1 MQGGQTDRG
10 WAFHTIPFYDNIL
23 QDMCG
28 RKSGIVPQGKED
40 GNVTC
45 KTFSGM
51 ISSFLSGTLEDDS
64 LREVI
69 NLSRDLPALVERERN
84 GMIFRSRLGYTAY
97 SLEILTI
104 LLVLMT
110 VFIFLR

>member
-1 MQGGQTDRG
+1 M
-10 WAFHTIPFYDNIL
+10 
-23 QDMCG
+23 
-28 RKSGIVPQGKED
+28 
-40 GNVTC
+40 
-45 KTFSGM
+45 
-51 ISSFLSGTLEDDS
+51 
-64 LREVI
+64 I
-69 NLSRDLPALVERERN
+69 NLSRDLPALVERERI

>member
-1 MQGGQTDRG
+1 M
-10 WAFHTIPFYDNIL
+10 
-23 QDMCG
+23 
-28 RKSGIVPQGKED
+28 PQGKED

-64 LREVI
+64 LREFLEHYDKCENCREEVEIQYLVSRAFDHREEKEVI
-69 NLSRDLPALVERERN
+69 NLSRDLPALVERERI